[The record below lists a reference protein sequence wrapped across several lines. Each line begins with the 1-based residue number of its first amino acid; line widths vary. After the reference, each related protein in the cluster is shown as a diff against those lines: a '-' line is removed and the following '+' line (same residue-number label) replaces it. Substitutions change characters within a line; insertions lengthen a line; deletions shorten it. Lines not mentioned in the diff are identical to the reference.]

1 MAATASSVCC
11 GHDDNNDAT
20 KLFAGSGVA
29 APSDLGTRGRN
40 NECPMQGG
48 VRPAWDLHG
57 MLEVG
62 TSGEDC

>member
-29 APSDLGTRGRN
+29 APSDLGTRGGN

-48 VRPAWDLHG
+48 GGTTSLGSAWHA
-57 MLEVG
+57 
-62 TSGEDC
+62 